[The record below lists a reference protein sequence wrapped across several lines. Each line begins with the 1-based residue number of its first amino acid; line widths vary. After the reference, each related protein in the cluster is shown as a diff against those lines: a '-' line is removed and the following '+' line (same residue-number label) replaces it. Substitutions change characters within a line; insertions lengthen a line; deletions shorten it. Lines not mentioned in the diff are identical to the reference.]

1 MIKLYTPTIEAFM
14 LEALRTEEPVIYVHE
29 YHELD
34 TKHRNIAVMQ
44 YFICLNCIND
54 TEQIIEFIA
63 LIDSHLPLDDKG
75 GIKLK
80 ALSKKYRE
88 RIEAG
93 LKKRNFTD
101 IRPGYYSDASI
112 FGELPVLKGIK
123 K

>member
-14 LEALRTEEPVIYVHE
+14 LEAVRAEEPVIYIHE
-29 YHELD
+29 YREHDSTDMISHYL
-34 TKHRNIAVMQ
+34 
-44 YFICLNCIND
+44 CLNCMND
-54 TEQIIEFIA
+54 RRQIVEFIA
-63 LIDSHLPLDDKG
+63 CVSFHLLSNKV
-75 GIKLK
+75 KEK
-80 ALSKKYRE
+80 TARELSKEYRE

-101 IRPGYYSDASI
+101 VRPGYYSDASI